1 MHISQTI
8 QFNGSHAH
16 ALYRAYL
23 SSAEHAA
30 MTFDG
35 THAATFRRDGA
46 DVEFGEVG
54 DQLLAIGAPGEDG
67 EVRYAVSARLLELV
81 PDQLIVLS
89 WKSRAWD
96 LALNQSEIT
105 KLPSTVVL
113 TFADN
118 FMGAEIHLGHT
129 NVPSYTVKMAAT
141 GEVGPLSELTDRHWN
156 IHYWDPM
163 REHFASLASAGR
175 AP

>member
-1 MHISQTI
+1 VHISQTI
-8 QFNGSHAH
+8 QFNGSHAD

-54 DQLLAIGAPGEDG
+54 DQLLAIGAQRDDG
-67 EVRYAVSARLLELV
+67 GVRYSVSARVLELV

-96 LALNQSEIT
+96 LALDQSDIT
-105 KLPSTVVL
+105 RLPSTVVL

-118 FMGAEIHLGHT
+118 FMGAEIHLSHA
-129 NVPSYTVKMAAT
+129 NVPSYSVKIAET
-141 GEVGPLSELTDRHWN
+141 GEVGPLSEITDRGWN
-156 IHYWDPM
+156 VHYWDPM
-163 REHFASLASAGR
+163 REHFASRVSAGG
-175 AP
+175 AS